1 MDMDHTRLSDQSIL
15 ITGGAGF
22 IGSHLT
28 NTLIIDN
35 NVTVYGSLTTG
46 SRTSIPEEATLI
58 EADIRD
64 EQTLTQAAAD
74 VDIVFHEA
82 ALVSVGQ
89 SIETPGESHSTTAT
103 GTVNVLEAARKTDTR
118 VVLASSAAIYGHP
131 ESTPIDEAHPLD
143 PTSPYGLDKLTAD
156 QYTRLYNDLY
166 SLDTVSLRYFNV
178 YGPGQTGGDY
188 VGVITVFIEQ
198 ALNDDPIT
206 VHGDGN
212 QTRDFVFIED
222 IVQGNLLAA
231 KTEHVGAA
239 YNIGTGESIT
249 IRELAELIRDI
260 TNSDSEIVHTD
271 PRDGDI
277 EHSKA
282 DISEATE
289 QLAFEPTVS
298 LREGLERTIEWY
310 VGNSFASRE

>member
-35 NVTVYGSLTTG
+35 NVTVYDSLTTG
-46 SRTSIPEEATLI
+46 SRTNISEEATLI

-64 EQTLTQAAAD
+64 EQTLTQAFAD

-156 QYTRLYNDLY
+156 HYTRLYNDLY
-166 SLDTVSLRYFNV
+166 GLDTVSLRYFNV
-178 YGPGQTGGDY
+178 YGPGQTSGDY
-188 VGVITVFIEQ
+188 AGVITVFIEQ
-198 ALNDDPIT
+198 ALNHDPIT
-206 VHGDGN
+206 VHGDGD

-222 IVQGNLLAA
+222 IVQANLLAA

-260 TNSDSEIVHTD
+260 TNSDSEIVHTE

-282 DISEATE
+282 DISKATE

-298 LREGLERTIEWY
+298 LREGLKRTIEWY
-310 VGNSFASRE
+310 ISS

>member
-1 MDMDHTRLSDQSIL
+1 
-15 ITGGAGF
+15 
-22 IGSHLT
+22 
-28 NTLIIDN
+28 
-35 NVTVYGSLTTG
+35 
-46 SRTSIPEEATLI
+46 
-58 EADIRD
+58 
-64 EQTLTQAAAD
+64 
-74 VDIVFHEA
+74 
-82 ALVSVGQ
+82 
-89 SIETPGESHSTTAT
+89 
-103 GTVNVLEAARKTDTR
+103 VNVLEAARKTDTR

-166 SLDTVSLRYFNV
+166 GLDTVSLRYFNV

-188 VGVITVFIEQ
+188 AGVITVFIEQ

-206 VHGDGN
+206 VHGDGD

-222 IVQGNLLAA
+222 IVQANLLAA

-260 TNSDSEIVHTD
+260 TNSDSEIVHTE

-282 DISEATE
+282 DISKATE
-289 QLAFEPTVS
+289 QLDFEPTVS
-298 LREGLERTIEWY
+298 LREGLKRTIDWY
-310 VGNSFASRE
+310 MSS